1 MASDP
6 PRTDPVKRAR
16 GQEVIRQW
24 KLLNALQ
31 YSKFGKTVDELAK
44 ALGVTTRTIRR
55 DLAQLQEVGFP
66 LEQKGFDSRRA
77 WVLNAEVFS
86 GLAAAGLTLPEL
98 CALYFSKALM
108 EYLAGTPFRDDLRSA
123 FDKFTD
129 GLTSAQW
136 KYLETLPR
144 VLVAKP
150 EPRKK
155 AATES
160 PAHVSRL
167 TTAALE
173 RRRVEMTYHSFRSR
187 QVKRYVIEPHQVY
200 YAQGGLYVFA
210 GVPAY
215 GETRQFAVERIKSL
229 KMTEEHFEA
238 ELSLDASQLADSLGV
253 NLGGRPEVVTIEF
266 QPDAAPYVSERE
278 YHPTQ
283 QIEEKGDG
291 RVVLKMKVVV
301 DFALSAWVLS
311 FGRNAR
317 VVGPPRLVSAI
328 HEQIEEMRELYA
340 PPLPEV
346 PPRRR
351 ARGQSGLPFTSR
363 R

>member
-1 MASDP
+1 M
-6 PRTDPVKRAR
+6 KRAR

-24 KLLNALQ
+24 KLLNSLQ
-31 YSKFGKTVDELAK
+31 DSRYGQTVEDLAE

-55 DLAQLQEVGFP
+55 DLAQLQEAGFP
-66 LEQKGFDSRRA
+66 LEQRTTETRRA
-77 WVLNAEVFS
+77 WVLNRKVFA
-86 GLAAAGLTLPEL
+86 GLAAAGLTLAEL

-108 EYLAGTPFRDDLRSA
+108 EYLAGTPFRDDLKSA

-129 GLTSAQW
+129 GLTHAQW

-155 AATES
+155 TARES

-187 QVKRYVIEPHQVY
+187 QVKRYLIEPHQVY

-229 KMTEEHFEA
+229 RMTDDHFEA
-238 ELSLDASQLADSLGV
+238 QLSLDASQLADSLGV
-253 NLGGRPEVVTIEF
+253 NLGGKPEVVTIEF
-266 QPDAAPYVSERE
+266 LPDAAPYVNERE
-278 YHPTQ
+278 YHPSQTL
-283 QIEEKGDG
+283 EARADG
-291 RVVLKMKVVV
+291 SVVLKMKVVV

-317 VVGPPRLVSAI
+317 VAGPPRLVRAI
-328 HEQIEEMRELYA
+328 HEQIEDMRDVYA
-340 PPLPEV
+340 PRLPGV
-346 PPRRR
+346 SPSKTARR
-351 ARGQSGLPFTSR
+351 QSGLPFTSR